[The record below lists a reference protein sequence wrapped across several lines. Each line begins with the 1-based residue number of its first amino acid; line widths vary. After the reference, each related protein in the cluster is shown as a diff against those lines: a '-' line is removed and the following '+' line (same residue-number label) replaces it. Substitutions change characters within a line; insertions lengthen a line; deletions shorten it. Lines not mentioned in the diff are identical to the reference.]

1 MVSSYSSGVL
11 VLITFLCSF
20 QVSKFTINVKLIVC
34 GLPGETGQTVLNH
47 VVEDKGQK
55 TGPPKDPLL
64 AVKNVQA
71 MQTIQKY
78 VT

>member
-1 MVSSYSSGVL
+1 MVKFEV
-11 VLITFLCSF
+11 LCSF
-20 QVSKFTINVKLIVC
+20 QVLKLTINFKLIVS

-47 VVEDKGQK
+47 VVEDEGQK

-64 AVKNVQA
+64 AGKNVKA
-71 MQTIQKY
+71 MQTIQKF

>member
-1 MVSSYSSGVL
+1 MDYGL
-11 VLITFLCSF
+11 VVCSF
-20 QVSKFTINVKLIVC
+20 QVSKLTINFKLIVS

-47 VVEDKGQK
+47 VVGDKGQK

-64 AVKNVQA
+64 AAKNVQA
-71 MQTIQKY
+71 MQTINKY

>member
-1 MVSSYSSGVL
+1 M
-11 VLITFLCSF
+11 
-20 QVSKFTINVKLIVC
+20 C

-47 VVEDKGQK
+47 VAGGEGQK

-64 AVKNVQA
+64 AAKNVQA
-71 MQTIQKY
+71 MQTIKKY

>member
-1 MVSSYSSGVL
+1 M
-11 VLITFLCSF
+11 
-20 QVSKFTINVKLIVC
+20 C

-47 VVEDKGQK
+47 VVGDKGQK

-64 AVKNVQA
+64 AGKNVKA
-71 MQTIQKY
+71 MQTIQKS